1 MLHDGDLVE
10 LHFHGT
16 LDDGTVFDSSRGR
29 RARMFVLGRGQ
40 MIPAFE
46 ERLRSLSPG
55 ESARFTISSDEAYGP
70 HEPSLVFEAPR
81 DEAPEGVQPG
91 DMVQLS
97 GGRPG
102 AIVAVGEQ
110 SVTVDGNHPLAG
122 QALHFEVEI
131 VSARAAVG

>member
-29 RARMFVLGRGQ
+29 RARMFVLGRSQ

-46 ERLRSLSPG
+46 ERIRGLSPG
-55 ESARFTISSDEAYGP
+55 DSAHFTICVADAYGP
-70 HEPSLVFEAPR
+70 HEPSLVFEVPR
-81 DEAPEGVQPG
+81 EEAPEGVQAG
-91 DMVQLS
+91 DMVQLT

-102 AIVAVGEQ
+102 AIVAVREQ
-110 SVTVDGNHPLAG
+110 TVTVDGNHPLAG
-122 QALHFEVEI
+122 QALNFEVEI
-131 VSARAAVG
+131 VSSRPSAG